1 MKFIHLTDTHIR
13 WQYDN
18 DGIDAILGQLKK
30 TAPDLEYML
39 SHTAW
44 EDIDAVIIT
53 GDLVHE
59 GTARDY
65 DYVKEMMEK
74 MFRHM

>member
-30 TAPDLEYML
+30 TAPDLE
-39 SHTAW
+39 
-44 EDIDAVIIT
+44 
-53 GDLVHE
+53 
-59 GTARDY
+59 
-65 DYVKEMMEK
+65 
-74 MFRHM
+74 

>member
-39 SHTAW
+39 LHA
-44 EDIDAVIIT
+44 AIIRK
-53 GDLVHE
+53 LILLKILKAKRWHLWILIPHPE
-59 GTARDY
+59 I
-65 DYVKEMMEK
+65 
-74 MFRHM
+74 